1 MRKTLTSVLELFRV
15 LHERRSA
22 LQPDFKECLKIFYTL
37 GRKKGLTARASRRA
51 DGSIR
56 AVYLV
61 TRRRGRLRFGAHKLR
76 LFSHIKGA
84 INSGLIYKVARD
96 YVRVE
101 DWTAADRTRRG
112 LNRRAAFVAFLL
124 RDLRLALA
132 NKFSPAAAV
141 LDRARVHEIVTQT
154 PYLSSDDMPAMLGAV
169 VYDRLLSELERKIL
183 DVAERWK
190 TAMKGLPFEP
200 LIRWRDTGPLRLTWA
215 YVDRYH
221 GAQGELQVRSHDIP
235 GGVTDRWLRARHLEG
250 GAARRKAIL
259 AYAVELRSLATAYSR
274 LLVYVGRLKAKVH
287 RSLRMDAPDGRVAV

>member
-1 MRKTLTSVLELFRV
+1 MRKTLTSVLEIFRE
-15 LHERRSA
+15 LHELQVA
-22 LQPDFKECLKIFYTL
+22 LQPPLKECLKTFYTL

-61 TRRRGRLRFGAHKLR
+61 TRRRGRKTHGARKLR
-76 LFSHIKGA
+76 LFSHVRGA
-84 INSGLIYKVARD
+84 INSGLIYKVAHD
-96 YVRVE
+96 YTHLE
-101 DWTAADRTRRG
+101 EWQSADRARRG

-141 LDRARVHEIVTQT
+141 LDRARVHEIVTQNS
-154 PYLSSDDMPAMLGAV
+154 YLSSDDLPAMLGAV
-169 VYDRLLSELERKIL
+169 VYDRLLSDLERKIL
-183 DVAERWK
+183 DVVDRWK
-190 TAMKGLPFEP
+190 TAMKSLPFEP

-215 YVDRYH
+215 YVDRFH

-235 GGVTDRWLRARHLEG
+235 GGVTDRWLRKNHPEG

-259 AYAVELRSLATAYSR
+259 AYAVELRSLAAAYSR
-274 LLVYVGRLKAKVH
+274 LLVYVGRLRAKVH
-287 RSLRMDAPDGRVAV
+287 GSLRMDAPDGRVAV